1 MEPGGKGG
9 IARPL
14 VLIVLD
20 GWGINPRR
28 EGNAPLLAKTPN
40 LDRLIKLYPSTRLNT
55 SGLSVGLPPGQMG
68 NSEVG
73 HLTMGAGRV
82 IYQELTRIGQSID
95 RREFFQN
102 PVLRDNIA
110 RLKESGGALHLIG
123 LVSDGGVHSHIDHLF
138 ALVDMA
144 KREGLKELYIH
155 VFLDGRDTPPRS
167 GRGYVETLKGY
178 LERVQLG
185 SIATISGRYYAMDR
199 DNRWER
205 IEKAY
210 RAMVY
215 GEGRMVEDP
224 LTAVDIAYQAGET
237 DEFVLPTVVDRT
249 GVIKDGDGIIF
260 FNFRADRARELTRA
274 FTQTAF
280 IGFQRNLWPRL
291 TTFVSMTE
299 YDATFSLPIAFP
311 PQSLKNIHGEVLSVR
326 GLKQFRIAET
336 EKYAHVTFFF
346 NGGIERPFDGEER
359 LLVPSP
365 RDVPTYDKR
374 PEMGAYHVTEEA
386 VRRIKGGDYPFILIN
401 YANGDMVGHT
411 GVLEAA
417 IKACEAVDECV
428 KRVVEATF
436 QRGGIVIITSD
447 HGNVEQMIDYTTGA
461 PHTAHTTNPV
471 PFILVDD
478 DKRGARLKEG
488 GLADVA
494 PTVLELMGM
503 EKPEEMTGESL
514 LDSLITQ

>member
-1 MEPGGKGG
+1 MTLTEPRGKKGMP
-9 IARPL
+9 RPL
-14 VLIVLD
+14 LLIVLD

-28 EGNAPLLAKTPN
+28 EGNATLLAKTPN
-40 LDRLIKLYPSTRLNT
+40 LDRLLKGYPSTRLNT

-82 IYQELTRIGQSID
+82 VYQELTRIDQSID
-95 RREFFQN
+95 RGEFFQN
-102 PVLRDNIA
+102 PVLRGNIA
-110 RLKESGGALHLIG
+110 RLKEGGGVLHLIG
-123 LVSDGGVHSHIDHLF
+123 LVSNGGVHSHIDHLF

-144 KREGLKELYIH
+144 KREGLKDLYIH
-155 VFLDGRDTPPRS
+155 AFLDGRDTPPRS
-167 GRGYVETLKGY
+167 GRGYVESLKGY
-178 LERVQLG
+178 LERVRLG
-185 SIATISGRYYAMDR
+185 RIATVSGRYYAMDR

-215 GEGRMVEDP
+215 GEGRRVENP
-224 LTAVDIAYQAGET
+224 LTAVDTAYQSGET
-237 DEFVLPTVVDRT
+237 DEFVLPTVVDRS
-249 GVIKDGDGIIF
+249 GIIKDGDGIIF
-260 FNFRADRARELTRA
+260 FNFRGDRARELTKA
-274 FTQTAF
+274 FTQADF
-280 IGFQRNLWPRL
+280 KGFQRNPWPRL

-299 YDATFSLPIAFP
+299 YDATFNLPVVFP
-311 PQSLKNIHGEVLSVR
+311 PQNLKNILGEVLSIR

-346 NGGIERPFDGEER
+346 NGGIERPFKGEER
-359 LLVPSP
+359 LLIPSP

-374 PEMGAYHVTEEA
+374 PEMSAYQVTEEA
-386 VRRIKGGDYPFILIN
+386 VRWIKDGGYSFILIN

-417 IKACEAVDECV
+417 IKACEEVDRCV
-428 KRVVEATF
+428 GRVVEATF
-436 QRGGIVIITSD
+436 ERGGIVIITSD
-447 HGNVEQMIDYTTGA
+447 HGNVEQMIDYETGA
-461 PHTAHTTNPV
+461 SHTAHTTNSV

-478 DKRGARLKEG
+478 NKRGAELKEG
-488 GLADVA
+488 GLTDVA
-494 PTVLELMGM
+494 PTVLELMGI

-514 LDSLITQ
+514 LKQF